1 MMKKFKKY
9 SILAGALLLGIILT
23 ACGNKETSTSSTKSK
38 DNNDVKE
45 VVIGVCPGPYGDM
58 VEKVI
63 SPLTEEKGYKL
74 TTKLFND
81 YIQPNKALNSKNIDG
96 NLFQH
101 QNYLTKFA
109 EDNKLDIQSIGV
121 VPTLGMGIY
130 SKKFDKLSDIKEG
143 TVVSLP
149 NDASNLARALKLL
162 ADNDLIT
169 INDSID
175 ETKAT
180 VDDIKENKHNLEF
193 KPLESAQLSRSLDNV
208 DVALIPGNYSWAAKL
223 DPADALALEQLEE
236 NYKNVF
242 AVRDDEVD
250 GEFGKVIKEVLAS
263 QKFKDAISKSDFKDF
278 EKPKSWK

>member
-1 MMKKFKKY
+1 MKTFKKIGIVV
-9 SILAGALLLGIILT
+9 SALLLGLALT
-23 ACGNKETSTSSTKSK
+23 SCGSKDSSKKETSSSKSG
-38 DNNDVKE
+38 DVKE

-63 SPLTEEKGYKL
+63 SPLTEKKGYKL

-109 EDNKLDIQSIGV
+109 EDNKLDIQSIGF

-130 SKKFDKLSDIKEG
+130 SKKVDKLDDLKEG
-143 TVVSLP
+143 SVVSLP
-149 NDASNLARALKLL
+149 NDASNLARALQLL
-162 ADNDLIT
+162 AANDLIT

-180 VDDIKENKHNLEF
+180 VDDIKENKHKLEF
-193 KPLESAQLSRSLDNV
+193 KPLESAQLARSLDNV

-223 DPADALALEQLEE
+223 NPEDALALEKLQE

-242 AVRDDEVD
+242 AVRNDEVD
-250 GEFGKVIKEVLAS
+250 GDFGKVIKEVLES
-263 QKFKDAISKSDFKDF
+263 QEFKDAINKSEFKEF
-278 EKPKSWK
+278 EKPESWK

>member
-1 MMKKFKKY
+1 MKKFKKY
-9 SILAGALLLGIILT
+9 SILFGALLLGIALT
-23 ACGNKETSTSSTKSK
+23 GCGNKETSTSSTGSK
-38 DNNDVKE
+38 DDNNSVKE

-130 SKKFDKLSDIKEG
+130 SKKIDKLSDIKDG

-169 INDSID
+169 INDLID

-223 DPADALALEQLEE
+223 DPADALVLEQLEE

-242 AVRDDEVD
+242 AVRNDEVD
-250 GEFGKVIKEVLAS
+250 GEFGKVMREVLAS
-263 QKFKDAISKSDFKDF
+263 QEFKDAISKSDFKDF
-278 EKPKSWK
+278 EKPESWK